1 MVPLNVTH
9 TAILTPLRHS
19 QLLTGFG
26 PALQVDEPL
35 PSARTPLRHSLST
48 LLGYFTESYR
58 STFGFINGPPIH
70 DALTIAYISQPHLF
84 KAERYHVDV
93 ELGTGHAVGE
103 TIVDVWNYRKTDDS
117 WGPGGKNCTVVEHA
131 DVGVV

>member
-19 QLLTGFG
+19 RLLEGSG
-26 PALQVDEPL
+26 PALQAAEAL
-35 PSARTPLRHSLST
+35 LSARTPLRHSLST
-48 LLGYFTESYR
+48 LLGYFAESYR

-70 DALTIAYISQPHLF
+70 DALTIAYISQPRLF
-84 KAERYHVDV
+84 KTKRYRVDV

-103 TIVDVWNYRKTDDS
+103 TIVDMWNYRKPDDS
-117 WGPGGKNCTVVEHA
+117 WGPDA
-131 DVGVV
+131 QLSSMPM